1 MPRAFPVRVGSKSD
15 RIEEVPRPFSQE
27 WLQLPEVERQPPVRR
42 ARTLPSWVPSERI
55 LSSVLVI
62 LLVLVTVIASGGAA
76 PRTTANIAAPT
87 AVSGAVAAA
96 SATGG
101 IVVPPASATNTPI
114 TAKDGTVAQTTPEST
129 VEVSPT
135 DTPELLDPR
144 AILPRYRVVS
154 YYGHPANDQMGILG
168 EFDKEDLLAQ
178 LRDEAT
184 AFEQADPT
192 RPVMPA
198 FEVIASV
205 AQNWPADNDT
215 YLLHTD
221 DETIQRYVDFARD
234 NEILII
240 LDLQIGHS
248 TVVDEIDRVSQWLKE
263 PFVHLALDPEFAMRE
278 GDIPG
283 DAIGTLD
290 ASDIAEA
297 QQMLAEIVAEN
308 DLPPKMLII
317 HRFTENMITNSDQ
330 IARVPGVQ
338 TVIDFD
344 GFGDPASKIEGY
356 DLFLDA
362 EYAEFAA
369 IKLFYQHDSPVIQP
383 QEVVALRRSP
393 DVVIYQ

>member
-15 RIEEVPRPFSQE
+15 RIEEGPRPFSQE
-27 WLQLPEVERQPPVRR
+27 WLQLPDEERLPPPRRVRM
-42 ARTLPSWVPSERI
+42 LPTWVPSERI
-55 LSSVLVI
+55 LSAVLVI

-76 PRTTANIAAPT
+76 PKTTANIAAPT
-87 AVSGAVAAA
+87 AVKSDDAPVT
-96 SATGG
+96 ATGG
-101 IVVPPASATNTPI
+101 IVVPPTSAT
-114 TAKDGTVAQTTPEST
+114 TTPSSAAGGTTDQETPQPT
-129 VEVSPT
+129 VEITPT
-135 DTPELLDPR
+135 ESPELLDPR

-168 EFDKEDLLAQ
+168 EFDKEDLLTQ

-184 AFEQADPT
+184 AYEQADPS

-205 AQNWPADNDT
+205 AQNWPADDDT

-221 DETIQRYVDFARD
+221 DETIQSYVDFARD
-234 NEILII
+234 NDILII

-248 TVVDEIDRVSQWLKE
+248 TVADEIERVSQWLTE
-263 PFVHLALDPEFAMRE
+263 PFVHLALDPEFAMRD

-290 ASDIAEA
+290 VSDIAEA
-297 QQMLAEIVAEN
+297 QQMLATIVAEN

-317 HRFTENMITNSDQ
+317 HRFTENMITNPDQ

-362 EYAEFAA
+362 DYAEFAG
-369 IKLFYQHDSPVIQP
+369 IKLFYQHDSPLLQP
-383 QEVVALRRSP
+383 QEVVVLRRIP